1 MPEPKRF
8 TLWVP
13 ENGAPLRE
21 PEDPQP
27 GPIKMRAAPI
37 GVSLVEDPPNPDAQ
51 ILWRALKLSDRHKRA
66 VLPERIARTQAGYR
80 ELISFRIEYEIN
92 GRSHLLPRP
101 LPKGPVPGEPRAGRP
116 WRVDAIRVVATLEPP
131 AAPSAT
137 EEIVMGV
144 DVAFVDPY
152 GNEPPSRLMLTRRPP
167 YTTADVDDVARLMT
181 QGFCNPWPEADD
193 DTSETQYK
201 TFRAECHETAANL
214 LQPRAEAL
222 QLTAERRVRA
232 ELENRLRN
240 GEHLTIE
247 VHQEEDHLAV
257 TARAGLR

>member
-13 ENGAPLRE
+13 ESGAPLRE

-27 GPIKMRAAPI
+27 GPIEMRAAPI

-51 ILWRALKLSDRHKRA
+51 ILWRALKLCNRHKRA
-66 VLPERIARTQAGYR
+66 VLPERHARTQTGYR
-80 ELISFRIEYEIN
+80 DLISFRIEYEIDR
-92 GRSHLLPRP
+92 RSYVLPRP
-101 LPKGPVPGEPRAGRP
+101 LPKGPLPGEPPAGQP
-116 WRVDAIRVVATLEPP
+116 WQVDAIRVAATLEHPTT
-131 AAPSAT
+131 PSET

-152 GNEPPSRLMLTRRPP
+152 GNEPTSRLMLTRRRP

-181 QGFCNPWPEADD
+181 QGFCNPWPGANE

-232 ELENRLRN
+232 EMENRLRN

-247 VHQEEDHLAV
+247 VHQDKDQLTV